1 MPVKT
6 KYLLIVS
13 IDIPADK
20 EELFNE
26 IYDTEHVPNLLK
38 VPGIL
43 SATRLVS
50 EPMDMMVAGR
60 KETISVPEEPKFT
73 AIYEI
78 TSPDVVL
85 SPEWSKFAEAGR
97 WPEHVRPY
105 VVRHRRVL
113 KKVLTASSAD

>member
-13 IDIPADK
+13 IDVPADK

-26 IYDTEHVPNLLK
+26 IYDTEHVPYLLK

-60 KETISVPEEPKFT
+60 REAITVPEEPKFT

-78 TSPDVVL
+78 ESPDVVL
-85 SPEWSKFAEAGR
+85 SPEWSTFAEAGR

-105 VVRHRRVL
+105 VIRHRRVL
-113 KKVLTASSAD
+113 KKVLTAS

>member
-1 MPVKT
+1 M
-6 KYLLIVS
+6 
-13 IDIPADK
+13 
-20 EELFNE
+20 
-26 IYDTEHVPNLLK
+26 PNLLK

-97 WPEHVRPY
+97 WPEDVRPY

-113 KKVLTASSAD
+113 KRVLTSTAD

>member
-13 IDIPADK
+13 IDIPADM

-85 SPEWSKFAEAGR
+85 PQCFRGELE
-97 WPEHVRPY
+97 RPQNKM
-105 VVRHRRVL
+105 RSL
-113 KKVLTASSAD
+113 